1 MWVPGGGEA
10 GHGAMEK
17 QKKRDQEELEPF
29 RAEDEIAFD
38 IALRPQTLDEFI
50 GQSKHKENLKIFIQ
64 AARKRGEPIDH
75 ILIYGP
81 PGLGKTTLAY
91 IIAREMGVGIHAT
104 SGPAVEHKGML
115 AGLLTKLGRRDVLF
129 IDEIHRM
136 GSIVEESL
144 YQAIEDFKLDIVTG
158 DGPHAQSIR
167 LTLSP
172 FTLVGATTRT
182 GLLTSPLRSR
192 FGLELR
198 LDYYPPEEMT
208 LIVKR
213 SAAILR
219 IAISEEAAAEI
230 GRRARSTPRIAN
242 RLLRRVR
249 DFAEVLADG
258 KIDEKITRTSLDR
271 LMVDGE
277 GLDEMD
283 RRYLKVIIEKF
294 DGGPVGIESIS
305 AALGEPRDT
314 IEEVY
319 EPFLLQG
326 GWIKKT
332 PRGRET
338 TRKAYGQ
345 LGLPEKKGGQ
355 SVIF

>member
-1 MWVPGGGEA
+1 MGRE
-10 GHGAMEK
+10 
-17 QKKRDQEELEPF
+17 KKRASPALEPLSH
-29 RAEDEIAFD
+29 EDEVTFD
-38 IALRPQTLDEFI
+38 IALRPRTLDEFI
-50 GQSKHKENLKIFIQ
+50 GQDKHKENLKIFIE
-64 AARKRGEPIDH
+64 AARQRGEPIDH

-81 PGLGKTTLAY
+81 PGLGKTTLAH
-91 IIAREMGVGIHAT
+91 ILAREMGVGIHAT
-104 SGPAVEHKGML
+104 SGPAVEHRGML
-115 AGLLTKLGRRDVLF
+115 AGLLTKLARRDVLF
-129 IDEIHRM
+129 IDEIHRL
-136 GSIVEESL
+136 SSVVEENL
-144 YQAIEDFKLDIVTG
+144 YQAIEDFRLDIVTG

-198 LDYYPPEEMT
+198 LDYYPPEDMAR
-208 LIVKR
+208 IVRR
-213 SAAILR
+213 SAALLNIG
-219 IAISEEAAAEI
+219 ISDEAAVEI
-230 GRRARSTPRIAN
+230 GRRARATPRIAN

-249 DFAEVLADG
+249 DFAQVLGNGNVEAA
-258 KIDEKITRTSLDR
+258 ITRKALER

-294 DGGPVGIESIS
+294 DGGPVGVESIS

-326 GWIKKT
+326 GWIKRT
-332 PRGRET
+332 PRGREA
-338 TRKAYGQ
+338 TRKAYSQ
-345 LGLPEKKGGQ
+345 LGIPESKGGQ
-355 SVIF
+355 SVMF

>member
-1 MWVPGGGEA
+1 
-10 GHGAMEK
+10 MEEN
-17 QKKRDQEELEPF
+17 KKRQQGEMEPF
-29 RAEDEIAFD
+29 INEDEVTFD

-50 GQSKHKENLKIFIQ
+50 GQKKHKENLKIFIQ
-64 AARKRGEPIDH
+64 AARNRNEPIDH
-75 ILIYGP
+75 ILLYGP
-81 PGLGKTTLAY
+81 PGLGKTTMAH
-91 IIAREMGVGIHAT
+91 IIAKEMGVGIHAT

-115 AGLLTKLGRRDVLF
+115 AGILTKLARCDVMF
-129 IDEIHRM
+129 IDEIHRL
-136 GSIVEESL
+136 SSVIEENL

-167 LTLSP
+167 LALSP
-172 FTLVGATTRT
+172 FTLIGATTRT

-192 FGLELR
+192 FGLEIR
-198 LDYYPPEEMT
+198 LDYYPPEDMV

-213 SAAILR
+213 SAALLKV
-219 IAISEEAAAEI
+219 AISDEAAFEI
-230 GRRARSTPRIAN
+230 GKSARATPRIAN

-258 KIDEKITRTSLDR
+258 RIDTDITTSALER
-271 LMVDGE
+271 LMVDGD

-294 DGGPVGIESIS
+294 DGGPVGIETIS
-305 AALGEPRDT
+305 AALGESRDT

-338 TRKAYGQ
+338 TSKAYRH

-355 SVIF
+355 SIMF

>member
-1 MWVPGGGEA
+1 
-10 GHGAMEK
+10 MEK
-17 QKKRDQEELEPF
+17 PRKRSESEVDPF
-29 RAEDEIAFD
+29 PKEDEATFD
-38 IALRPQTLDEFI
+38 IALRPQTLEEFV
-50 GQSKHKENLKIFIQ
+50 GQAKHKENLKIFIQ
-64 AARKRGEPIDH
+64 AARNRKEPLDH

-81 PGLGKTTLAY
+81 PGLGKTTLAH
-91 IIAREMGVGIHAT
+91 ILAREMGVGMHAT

-115 AGLLTKLGRRDVLF
+115 AGILTKLGRGDILF
-129 IDEIHRM
+129 IDEIHRLS
-136 GSIVEESL
+136 SIVEENL
-144 YQAIEDFKLDIVTG
+144 YPALEDFRLDLVTG

-167 LTLSP
+167 LTISP

-192 FGLELR
+192 FGLEIR
-198 LDYYPPEEMT
+198 LDYYPPEDMAV
-208 LIVKR
+208 IVQR
-213 SAAILR
+213 SARILG
-219 IAISEEAAAEI
+219 IPVSDEAALEI
-230 GRRARSTPRIAN
+230 ARRSRATPRIAN

-258 KIDEKITRTSLDR
+258 RIDLGVAKDALGR
-271 LMVDGE
+271 LQVDEE

-283 RRYLKVIIEKF
+283 RRYLKSIIEKF
-294 DGGPVGIESIS
+294 DGGPVGVESIS
-305 AALGEPRDT
+305 AALGESKDT

-338 TRKAYGQ
+338 TRRAYRH
-345 LGLPEKKGGQ
+345 LGIPESKGGQ

>member
-1 MWVPGGGEA
+1 M
-10 GHGAMEK
+10 
-17 QKKRDQEELEPF
+17 EPF
-29 RAEDEIAFD
+29 INEDEVTFD

-50 GQSKHKENLKIFIQ
+50 GQKKHKENLKIFIQ
-64 AARKRGEPIDH
+64 AARNRNEPIDH
-75 ILIYGP
+75 ILLYGP
-81 PGLGKTTLAY
+81 PGLGKTTMAH
-91 IIAREMGVGIHAT
+91 IIAKEMGVGIHAT

-115 AGLLTKLGRRDVLF
+115 AGILTKLARCDVMF
-129 IDEIHRM
+129 IDEIHRL
-136 GSIVEESL
+136 SSVIEENL

-167 LTLSP
+167 LALSP
-172 FTLVGATTRT
+172 FTLIGATTRT

-192 FGLELR
+192 FGLEIR
-198 LDYYPPEEMT
+198 LDYYPPEDMV

-213 SAAILR
+213 SAALLKV
-219 IAISEEAAAEI
+219 AISDEAAFEI
-230 GRRARSTPRIAN
+230 GKSARATPRIAN

-258 KIDEKITRTSLDR
+258 RIDTDITTSALER
-271 LMVDGE
+271 LMVDGD

-294 DGGPVGIESIS
+294 DGGPVGIETIS
-305 AALGEPRDT
+305 AALGESRDT

-338 TRKAYGQ
+338 TSKAYRH

-355 SVIF
+355 SIMF